1 MCGAVEVRSVLVV
14 GGGPVLG
21 ATPLIESS
29 SPKVRLG
36 TYPAVRFLFARYLY
50 LLRILKLL
58 VRLKNMKSF
67 APVALVAHLITSN
80 HLRGE

>member
-1 MCGAVEVRSVLVV
+1 VEVRSVLVV

-36 TYPAVRFLFARYLY
+36 TYPAVRFQFARYLY
-50 LLRILKLL
+50 ILRILKLR
-58 VRLKNMKSF
+58 VRLRNMKSF
-67 APVALVAHLITSN
+67 PPVALAAHLITSN
-80 HLRGE
+80 HLRSE